1 MSIELVMPSNHLILC
16 HSLLLLPLIFPI
28 IRVFF
33 LKSWLFASGDQ
44 SIRAS
49 ASASILPMNIQGWFP
64 LGLTALIFLL
74 YKSLIQNHSSEASIL
89 WCSAFFMVQ
98 VSHLFMTTGNT
109 IALIIWTFFGKAM
122 SLLLNTLSRFL
133 IALLPRSKC
142 HLISLLQSPSSVILE
157 PKKIKSA
164 TISIFFLSICHEMM
178 GLDAMILVF
187 WMLSFRPVFSL
198 SSFLLS
204 SRGSLVSIYFLPL

>member
-49 ASASILPMNIQGWFP
+49 ASASVLPMNIQGWFP